1 MFERKIHIINDK
13 KKLLK
18 YICLKSLFITLYFVV
33 AGLVLYYIGNLVME
47 LLYDAGY
54 KLKIWQVILSI
65 VTAIYLYIAF
75 VYTYYKKYSFN
86 LLKVGEETITI
97 CYEDYD
103 RIYKLDDIYLERKKK
118 SFKIVLKK
126 NKNKFTIPLFMLK
139 DSDFRNISTDMKKY
153 NVKIKR

>member
-18 YICLKSLFITLYFVV
+18 YICLKSLFITLYFII

-54 KLKIWQVILSI
+54 KLKIWQVILLI
-65 VTAIYLYIAF
+65 VTAIFLYMAF

-86 LLKVGEETITI
+86 LLKVGEEAITI

-103 RIYKLDDIYLERKKK
+103 MIYKLDDIYLERKKK

>member
-18 YICLKSLFITLYFVV
+18 YICLKSLFITLYFII
-33 AGLVLYYIGNLVME
+33 AGLVLHYIGNLVME

-54 KLKIWQVILSI
+54 KLKIWQVILLI
-65 VTAIYLYIAF
+65 VTAIFLYMAF

-86 LLKVGEETITI
+86 LLKVGEEAITI

-103 RIYKLDDIYLERKKK
+103 KIYKLDDIYLERKKK

>member
-1 MFERKIHIINDK
+1 M
-13 KKLLK
+13 
-18 YICLKSLFITLYFVV
+18 
-33 AGLVLYYIGNLVME
+33 
-47 LLYDAGY
+47 
-54 KLKIWQVILSI
+54 
-65 VTAIYLYIAF
+65 
-75 VYTYYKKYSFN
+75 
-86 LLKVGEETITI
+86 LKVGEEAITI

-103 RIYKLDDIYLERKKK
+103 IIYKLDDIYLERKKK

>member
-18 YICLKSLFITLYFVV
+18 YICLKSLFITLYFII
-33 AGLVLYYIGNLVME
+33 AGLVLHYIGNLVME
-47 LLYDAGY
+47 LLYDDGY
-54 KLKIWQVILSI
+54 KLKIWQVILLI
-65 VTAIYLYIAF
+65 VTAIFLYMAF

-86 LLKVGEETITI
+86 LLKVGQEAITI

-103 RIYKLDDIYLERKKK
+103 IIYKLDDIYLERKKK

-126 NKNKFTIPLFMLK
+126 NKNKFVIPLFMLK

>member
-18 YICLKSLFITLYFVV
+18 YICLKSLFITLYFII

-54 KLKIWQVILSI
+54 KLKIWQVILLI
-65 VTAIYLYIAF
+65 VTAIFLYMAF

-86 LLKVGEETITI
+86 LLKVGQEAITI

-103 RIYKLDDIYLERKKK
+103 MIYKLDDIYLERKKK